1 MSTLWV
7 SRELVIGLGAL
18 FPVLNIFR
26 GMDQVHQII
35 GVVLMRGSRPLE
47 KPGFLVGLC
56 CPFVSW

>member
-1 MSTLWV
+1 M
-7 SRELVIGLGAL
+7 IGLGAL

-56 CPFVSW
+56 CPFASW